1 MNQEMKD
8 DAYSVLMSVY
18 EKEKPEYLA
27 QSVESM
33 LRQTLPPDD
42 FVIVCDGPLG
52 EELDKVIEG
61 FDREHPGLFQI
72 VRLPKCGGLGN
83 ALNEGMRYCR
93 FEKIARMDSDD
104 ISMEDR
110 CRRQLAAMEEHQAD
124 IVGGTLYEFEGDISK
139 IRTRRISP
147 ETPEEILRYARRR
160 NPFNHPCVMYRRQA
174 VEAAGGYR
182 HCPWFED
189 YDLWSRML
197 LSGSRGYNVQ
207 EPVLYMRAGEA
218 MYARRGGFAYG
229 RQALR
234 FRWSLKKRGLSSWM
248 DFLISG
254 GGQFVVSVMPNGL
267 RKKFYGKV
275 LRKEVPKN
283 NGER

>member
-1 MNQEMKD
+1 MMNN
-8 DAYSVLMSVY
+8 AYSVLMSVY
-18 EKEKPEYLA
+18 HKEDPEYFT
-27 QSVESM
+27 QSINSM
-33 LRQTLPPDD
+33 LEQTAPPKE

-52 EELDKVIEG
+52 NELDEVIET
-61 FDREHPGLFQI
+61 FHEENPGLFKV

-83 ALNEGMRYCR
+83 ALNVGIGHCGADI
-93 FEKIARMDSDD
+93 IARMDSDD
-104 ISMEDR
+104 ISMKDR
-110 CRRQLAAMEEHQAD
+110 CERQMAAMEAHKAD
-124 IVGGTLYEFEGDISK
+124 IVGGALYEFQGDISH

-147 ETPEEILRYARRR
+147 VTQEEILKYARRR
-160 NPFNHPCVMYRRQA
+160 NPFNHPCVMYKKQA

-197 LSGSRGYNVQ
+197 LCGSTGYNIP

-218 MYARRGGFAYG
+218 MYARRGGYTYG

-234 FRWSLKKRGLSSWM
+234 FRWSLKQRGLSSWM

-254 GGQFVVSVMPNGL
+254 IGQFVICILPNGL
-267 RKKFYGKV
+267 RQRFYGKV
-275 LRKEVPKN
+275 LRKEVGKG